1 MIDHYVAF
9 EFPPLSGC
17 DNGPYTFCLNGHN
30 HHRIRTLLPTHA
42 DGLPRFA
49 QLYIYDTENEVD
61 NQIHALNLTIADNNS
76 RLLLQYLIA
85 MLNLNNPLVQS
96 FCMARE
102 RFNGSSMQPV
112 TLCLLGTR
120 QRNAREYNLP
130 TTYEVAALV
139 PGNSNPMECHD
150 VIVEEHHTDDGHNPV
165 KHWYKRDQ
173 NTIRF
178 ELYHRLHDRIS
189 SGETNIQSLGR
200 NFILPSTF
208 TGGPRHMIQQYQDA
222 MAICR
227 WAGPPNLFETM
238 TCNRKWPEIER
249 DVKNYIPGLPATD
262 RPNTIT
268 RVFKMKLDN
277 LTEDIQKG
285 HHFGRVKADDK
296 ISSTDEIDHVIS
308 AELPFEVDDPIGFE
322 AVRTHMMHGLC
333 GDQFRSSPNH
343 AKLFRDTFPYI
354 SEDITH
360 KNRRLLNNQQL
371 VFTNREI
378 QNYTLLE
385 LETILNGNNKS
396 LLDFPQLP
404 QIDYSLMNIERN
416 RLIATERMDNMHEE
430 WAWFTTLYGGLN
442 SEQRVVYDNIMLVVN
457 ENNGGLFLCAGV
469 EIRVKMKVLALKGM
483 SMEMKVLLLKIEEV

>member
-139 PGNSNPMECHD
+139 PGNSNPMECRD
-150 VIVEEHHTDDGHNPV
+150 VIVEERRTDDGHNPV
-165 KHWYKRDQ
+165 KRISELHPSFMALQYPLLFPYGEDGFQLEIPLNVPPTTKRKYMSLREYYCFRLQCRTEEGKTLHKAGRLFHTYCVDAYTAVLDHDLDWYKRNQ
-173 NTIRF
+173 NTIRS
-178 ELYHRLHDRIS
+178 ELYHRLHDRIA

-200 NFILPSTF
+200 NFILPLTF
-208 TGGPRHMIQQYQDA
+208 TGGPRHMIQQYRDA

-227 WAGPPNLFETM
+227 WAGPPDLFETM
-238 TCNRKWPEIER
+238 TCNRKCPEIER
-249 DVKNYIPGLPATD
+249 DVENYIPGLPATD
-262 RPNTIT
+262 RPDTIT
-268 RVFKMKLDN
+268 RVFKMKLDD
-277 LTEDIQKG
+277 LVEDIQKG
-285 HHFGRVKADDK
+285 HHFGRVKAGVYLTQCIYK
-296 ISSTDEIDHVIS
+296 LAYFENQVI
-308 AELPFEVDDPIGFE
+308 L
-322 AVRTHMMHGLC
+322 
-333 GDQFRSSPNH
+333 
-343 AKLFRDTFPYI
+343 
-354 SEDITH
+354 
-360 KNRRLLNNQQL
+360 
-371 VFTNREI
+371 
-378 QNYTLLE
+378 
-385 LETILNGNNKS
+385 
-396 LLDFPQLP
+396 
-404 QIDYSLMNIERN
+404 
-416 RLIATERMDNMHEE
+416 
-430 WAWFTTLYGGLN
+430 
-442 SEQRVVYDNIMLVVN
+442 
-457 ENNGGLFLCAGV
+457 
-469 EIRVKMKVLALKGM
+469 
-483 SMEMKVLLLKIEEV
+483 